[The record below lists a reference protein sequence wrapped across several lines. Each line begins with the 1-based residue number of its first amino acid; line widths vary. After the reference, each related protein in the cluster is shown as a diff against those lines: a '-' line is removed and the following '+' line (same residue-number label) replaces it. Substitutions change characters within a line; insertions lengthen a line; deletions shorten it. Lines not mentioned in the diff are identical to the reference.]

1 MSILGSYFGL
11 PYGVL
16 QRQLEGLLGAGLPLA
31 QRVPLDTALPR
42 ANIYET
48 AEEVVM
54 EFEVPGVPKE
64 NIDLTTTDTSVTLKV
79 TRPVEGDIPPEKYH
93 VRERWRGEIGRTL
106 GVASKVDSSAAK
118 AEYTN
123 GVLVVRL
130 PKKGQPGARRIEVQA
145 G

>member
-1 MSILGSYFGL
+1 MSILGRYFGL

-16 QRQLEGLLGAGLPLA
+16 QRQFEELLDEGLPLA
-31 QRVPLDTALPR
+31 RWASLETAVPP

-54 EFEVPGVPKE
+54 EFEVPGVPRE

-79 TRPVEGDIPPEKYH
+79 TRRLEGDIPPEKYH
-93 VRERWRGEIGRTL
+93 VRERWRGELGRTL
-106 GVASKVDSSAAK
+106 SVPSKVDSGAAK
-118 AEYTN
+118 AEFAN
-123 GVLVVRL
+123 GVLTVRL
-130 PKKGQPGARRIEVQA
+130 PKKGRPGAKRIEVQA